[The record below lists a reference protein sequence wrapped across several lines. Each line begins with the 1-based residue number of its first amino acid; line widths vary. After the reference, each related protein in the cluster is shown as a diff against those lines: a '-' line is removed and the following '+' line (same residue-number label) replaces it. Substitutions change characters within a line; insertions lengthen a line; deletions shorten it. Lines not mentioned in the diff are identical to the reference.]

1 MHECFEAAAKATDCT
16 ADIQWEPHPH
26 AGMLSNSI
34 LAVLYQKYAEQMGMV
49 FPSEEEQ
56 KSIVDGSTD
65 MGNVSMIVPGL
76 HPLFCI
82 DSSVPYHSHPFREA
96 SCTQHAHDQT
106 ILAAKALCF
115 TAIEVL
121 SDSSLLTQ
129 VKEEFDK
136 AVQDA

>member
-1 MHECFEAAAKATDCT
+1 
-16 ADIQWEPHPH
+16 
-26 AGMLSNSI
+26 MLSNSI
-34 LAVLYQKYAEQMGMV
+34 LAALYQKYAEQMGMV
-49 FPSEEEQ
+49 FPSVDEQ

-65 MGNVSMIVPGL
+65 MGNVSMVVPGL
-76 HPLFCI
+76 HPLYCI
-82 DSSVPYHSHPFREA
+82 SSVPYHSHPFREA

-121 SDSSLLTQ
+121 GDSSLLTQ
-129 VKEEFDK
+129 VKEEFDR